1 MRYAIGI
8 DVGGTSAK
16 LGLVAREGAT
26 ATILARGTVLTGFQT
41 TRETLLAGLSAEVE
55 RLFAEGKPCPAV
67 VEGIG
72 MGMPGLQDDAGRVQ
86 DCTNLPALNGVAVA
100 AELGTA
106 LCLPARMDN
115 DLNVV
120 ALGEAHFG
128 GYPESSGRILAVYL
142 GTGIGAALVD
152 GGQVLRPTH
161 GSLGDPGHILVNPQ
175 GRRCRCGATGCL
187 ETEVSGWS
195 MENRTATHEEIAGWL
210 GMGLASFCVLY
221 EPDAIVLG
229 GQNAL
234 RGGESFRQ
242 AAEQRMKELAQSRF
256 GKVAVRLST
265 LADTAG
271 ILGGAAMILD
281 STH

>member
-16 LGLVAREGAT
+16 LGLVALEGAA
-26 ATILARGTVLTGFQT
+26 ATILSRQTVPTGYATTRDTLLTGVLAAVAQ
-41 TRETLLAGLSAEVE
+41 LAGPAE
-55 RLFAEGKPCPAV
+55 ASPA
-67 VEGIG
+67 GIG
-72 MGMPGLQDDAGRVQ
+72 IGMPGLQDDAGRVQ
-86 DCTNLPALNGVAVA
+86 DASNLPGLNGVAVA
-100 AELGTA
+100 AELGAA
-106 LCLPARMDN
+106 LSLPARMDN

-128 GYPESSGRILAVYL
+128 GYPESSGRLLAVYI
-142 GTGIGAALVD
+142 GTGIGAALVAS
-152 GGQVLRPTH
+152 GKVLRPTH

-195 MENRTATHEEIAGWL
+195 MENRTASLDEIAGWL

-221 EPDAIVLG
+221 EPDVIVLG

-234 RGGESFRQ
+234 RGGEAFRQ
-242 AAEQRMKELAQSRF
+242 ATEVRMKAMAQTRF
-256 GKVAVRLST
+256 GKVAIRLST

-281 STH
+281 YPD

>member
-16 LGLVAREGAT
+16 LGLVA
-26 ATILARGTVLTGFQT
+26 LDGTSASIQSRQTVPTGYDT
-41 TRETLLAGLSAEVE
+41 TRETLLTGLSA
-55 RLFAEGKPCPAV
+55 AV
-67 VEGIG
+67 AKLLDGAAAEGIG
-72 MGMPGLQDDAGRVQ
+72 MGMPGLQDNAGRVQ

-100 AELGTA
+100 AELGAA
-106 LCLPARMDN
+106 LSLPARIDN

-120 ALGEAHFG
+120 ALGEARFG
-128 GYPESSGRILAVYL
+128 GYSESSGRLLAVYL
-142 GTGIGAALVD
+142 GTGIGAAMVA
-152 GGQVLRPTH
+152 GGEVLRPTH

-195 MENRTATHEEIAGWL
+195 LERGDATRDEMAGWL
-210 GMGLASFCVLY
+210 GMGLATFCVLY
-221 EPDAIVLG
+221 EPDVIVLG

-242 AAEQRMKELAQSRF
+242 AAEVRMKALAQTRF
-256 GKVAVRLST
+256 GKVPVRLSS

-271 ILGGAAMILD
+271 ILGGAAMILSASD
-281 STH
+281 

>member
-16 LGLVAREGAT
+16 LGLVALDGAS
-26 ATILARGTVLTGFQT
+26 ATILSRQNVPTGYET
-41 TRETLLAGLSAEVE
+41 TPETLLAGLSAAVN
-55 RLFAEGKPCPAV
+55 RLIEEGKPCDAV

-86 DCTNLPALNGVAVA
+86 DASNLPALNGVAVA
-100 AELGTA
+100 ADLGAA
-106 LCLPARMDN
+106 LSLPARMDN

-120 ALGEAHFG
+120 ALGEARFG
-128 GYPESSGRILAVYL
+128 GYPESSGRLLAVYL
-142 GTGIGAALVD
+142 GTGIGAALVAS
-152 GGQVLRPTH
+152 GQVLRPTH

-187 ETEVSGWS
+187 EAEVSGWS
-195 MENRTATHEEIAGWL
+195 MENRTVSRDEIAGWL

-221 EPDAIVLG
+221 EPDVIVLG

-234 RGGESFRQ
+234 RSGEALRQ
-242 AAEQRMKELAQSRF
+242 ATEQRMKALAQTRF

-271 ILGGAAMILD
+271 VLGGAAMILG
-281 STH
+281 STD